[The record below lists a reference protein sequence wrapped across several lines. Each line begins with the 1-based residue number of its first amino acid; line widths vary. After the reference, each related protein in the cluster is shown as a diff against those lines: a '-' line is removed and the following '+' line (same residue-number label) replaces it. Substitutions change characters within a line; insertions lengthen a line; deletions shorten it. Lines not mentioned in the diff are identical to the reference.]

1 MSDHSGGLA
10 QATSRSDSSPPL
22 RDCERRFSNIEDLMN
37 KHDTTIY
44 GKDGNNGLVSD
55 IAQIKYQ
62 TGTFRT
68 VVQSGLSILIA
79 ITTYYLVKVFGL

>member
-1 MSDHSGGLA
+1 MLSGSNSS
-10 QATSRSDSSPPL
+10 SRSDASPPL
-22 RDCERRFSNIEDLMN
+22 RDCERRFGNIEVMMD
-37 KHDTTIY
+37 KHDITIY
-44 GKDGNNGLVSD
+44 GKEGNNGLVSD

-68 VVQSGLSILIA
+68 VMQSGLSILIA